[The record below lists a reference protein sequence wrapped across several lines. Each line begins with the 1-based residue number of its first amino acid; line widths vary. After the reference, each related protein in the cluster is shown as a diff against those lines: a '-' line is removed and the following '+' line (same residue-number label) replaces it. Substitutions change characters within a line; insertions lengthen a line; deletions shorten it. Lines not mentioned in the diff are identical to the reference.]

1 MRWQNQHHHWP
12 FDRAK
17 RSRVDRSI
25 DPDHLQPSMGLAPP
39 CHTQVEPGLIAV
51 AGPKRS
57 AQLPGR
63 ASLHLSTPDFHV
75 LSSRPTSPQRLAQPQ
90 PTSFRHLAVRPPSS
104 TFSSTTISHLCNH
117 FPNSPN
123 HLHQLLNRKPPLFSA
138 MPPHQP
144 QHAAS
149 NAEGQPDLNPN
160 DETADP
166 GAYLFAEPDLESFSP
181 IVSGMHL
188 WASHRQNA
196 ANAPPAGPGTLPAP
210 LVPWDDLPFPRSDR
224 AKLAPSTIR
233 WQFTG
238 RFNLNCEEA
247 VAQGSICIQVK
258 RWLEH
263 KGFPNPSFTVNFPR
277 GAGRGRF
284 VDVNVDHCQMVALA
298 DMPLVF

>member
-1 MRWQNQHHHWP
+1 
-12 FDRAK
+12 
-17 RSRVDRSI
+17 
-25 DPDHLQPSMGLAPP
+25 
-39 CHTQVEPGLIAV
+39 
-51 AGPKRS
+51 
-57 AQLPGR
+57 
-63 ASLHLSTPDFHV
+63 
-75 LSSRPTSPQRLAQPQ
+75 
-90 PTSFRHLAVRPPSS
+90 
-104 TFSSTTISHLCNH
+104 
-117 FPNSPN
+117 
-123 HLHQLLNRKPPLFSA
+123 
-138 MPPHQP
+138 MPPRQP
-144 QHAAS
+144 QHSAS

-181 IVSGMHL
+181 IVSGMYL

-196 ANAPPAGPGTLPAP
+196 SNAPPAGPGTLPAP

-224 AKLAPSTIR
+224 TKLAPSTIR

-298 DMPLVF
+298 DMPLVFRGARLERHLVGPALPKSAMVVETTGFSEADDFRLLARSLALFLQPYAKVHDVWLEMQCTNADATIRPTNRMVALIETAYTNQNCRDPSAVHAMSGPTRVAIVSYSRPAPPTARPQPQGPRRG